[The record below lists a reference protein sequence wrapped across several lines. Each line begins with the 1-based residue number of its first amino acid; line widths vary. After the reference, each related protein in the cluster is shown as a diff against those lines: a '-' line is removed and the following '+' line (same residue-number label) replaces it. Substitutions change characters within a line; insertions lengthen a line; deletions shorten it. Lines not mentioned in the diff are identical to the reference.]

1 MLALGLAGRMAGISG
16 IGAEDAATLDRYGTA
31 WRKIPKLSEQYF
43 TRASLLA
50 ANPDF
55 VLAGYRYGFAM
66 PGSDG
71 VTPKR
76 LRELGI
82 PSYAIRESRPDRSG
96 ASTLRD
102 TYADIRAVARIF
114 DVTARAERLVGRMK
128 RRVGAAA
135 ARAHKHEPVSV
146 FVYDSGRATPVTAA
160 GTAVLTDIIARA
172 GGRNILAGLRKSW
185 TTVSWEQVV
194 TRRPELIVIVDYGD
208 VSAEQKRHFLET
220 NPATRDLPAVRN
232 GNIVVLPY
240 ADVTP
245 GPGNVRAVEEL
256 ARAFTGR

>member
-1 MLALGLAGRMAGISG
+1 MLAFGLAGRMAGISG

-31 WRKIPKLSEQYF
+31 WRKIPRLSEQYF
-43 TRASLLA
+43 TR
-50 ANPDF
+50 
-55 VLAGYRYGFAM
+55 
-66 PGSDG
+66 
-71 VTPKR
+71 T
-76 LRELGI
+76 
-82 PSYAIRESRPDRSG
+82 
-96 ASTLRD
+96 
-102 TYADIRAVARIF
+102 
-114 DVTARAERLVGRMK
+114 ERLVGRMK
-128 RRVGAAA
+128 RRVGTAT
-135 ARAHKHEPVSV
+135 RAHRHEPVSV

-256 ARAFTGR
+256 VRAFAGR